1 MNSAIMMA
9 RALLSCKMLLVL
21 AKSYSVCWTLELESS
36 DPWPEEVDGVRGN
49 KILQGTGENCQGFH
63 FPDLG
68 FMTVSCQKLLPPSA
82 LTLSP
87 ASPTFAGLTSRNLL
101 FPLAPSALL
110 KYNNQTCLIKWLAD
124 FMSKVEGVAM
134 GDPVLVTEHLTI
146 QFLSVREAM
155 KFYILFKVKQVSVK
169 GERRQH
175 LYMQA
180 CLYFARVPV
189 YVIALHFQVIDLKS
203 RLPGLMLSSVGVF
216 D

>member
-1 MNSAIMMA
+1 MLDSGTWVFRSLA
-9 RALLSCKMLLVL
+9 RGSGRCPRKQNPAGDWRELPGVPFPRPGLHDSQLSETPATIC
-21 AKSYSVCWTLELESS
+21 
-36 DPWPEEVDGVRGN
+36 PNP
-49 KILQGTGENCQGFH
+49 Q
-63 FPDLG
+63 
-68 FMTVSCQKLLPPSA
+68 PSK
-82 LTLSP
+82 P
-87 ASPTFAGLTSRNLL
+87 HVAGLTSRNLL

-110 KYNNQTCLIKWLAD
+110 KYNNWTCLIKWLVD

-155 KFYILFKVKQVSVK
+155 TFYILFKVKQVSVK

-189 YVIALHFQVIDLKS
+189 
-203 RLPGLMLSSVGVF
+203 
-216 D
+216 